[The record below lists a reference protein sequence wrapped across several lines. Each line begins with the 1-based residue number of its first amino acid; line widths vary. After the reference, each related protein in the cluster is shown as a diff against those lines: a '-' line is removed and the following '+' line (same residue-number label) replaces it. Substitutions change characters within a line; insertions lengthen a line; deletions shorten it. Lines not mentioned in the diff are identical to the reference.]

1 MLLVSISDTTT
12 SLCTDGNKKVLS
24 RPRDHRHAIV
34 ETAGKQ
40 QNILWKESMKSTVK
54 FTEAMSHHISEYLGL
69 AEGKWR
75 KSLYN
80 NEKSSIKNDIHMKR
94 HFQLIYGLWMEL

>member
-1 MLLVSISDTTT
+1 M
-12 SLCTDGNKKVLS
+12 K
-24 RPRDHRHAIV
+24 
-34 ETAGKQ
+34 GKHEINSQ
-40 QNILWKESMKSTVK
+40 IYR
-54 FTEAMSHHISEYLGL
+54 AMSHHISEYLGL

-94 HFQLIYGLWMEL
+94 HFQLIYGL